1 MVNKPKCHKMSR
13 VLAAAG
19 LFVALLI
26 TACDSAPAVTSDAD
40 AKAKSS
46 NGAAVAPPANTKTAS
61 PNKTGTLTAVT
72 PNGPKRLE
80 VKRAGAPSAP
90 VLPGAT
96 GATAATPAAPA
107 SAAVSA
113 ASALPSPPAKPA
125 SSATLIVPNASTAPA
140 TAASNDPSL
149 ALMNPG
155 DEVFTPDLPPSAK
168 GSGSATS
175 APAPVSVA
183 AAPGARAPSAAERA
197 AAARMASTNDAQ
209 RQAQATAAAARA
221 AARTDVD
228 GNQTGWSV
236 LLASVTGAD
245 HQANANAIR
254 EEVVR
259 RYPQLNDAYVSTT
272 QRGSVVLVGHFTGP
286 QDPAAQA
293 ELKVVKEI
301 NEGNMRAFPRAML
314 TRMGAGA
321 EAGPPG
327 PNDLRIVRRT
337 RPNATL
343 YSLQVAVWSAFGTD
357 ELKMSDIKRSAETLC
372 RQLRAEGNEAYYF
385 HDFDTKTSIVTVGV
399 FGADAYDSKSTLYA
413 PEVEAVMKKFPKHLV
428 NGEELLMPVDM
439 RDPTGK
445 TMPQSPR
452 LVEIP
457 KF

>member
-13 VLAAAG
+13 VVTAAG

-26 TACDSAPAVTSDAD
+26 TACDSTPAVTSDAD

-46 NGAAVAPPANTKTAS
+46 SGAALAPPANTKTAS

-90 VLPGAT
+90 SAPSVPTTTTSPA
-96 GATAATPAAPA
+96 ATAA
-107 SAAVSA
+107 
-113 ASALPSPPAKPA
+113 
-125 SSATLIVPNASTAPA
+125 
-140 TAASNDPSL
+140 NDPTL
-149 ALMNPG
+149 ALMNPE
-155 DEVFTPDLPPSAK
+155 DEVVATDVPLSTK
-168 GSGSATS
+168 GSDSAAGAAA
-175 APAPVSVA
+175 APAPASVA

-197 AAARMASTNDAQ
+197 AAARMASANDAQ

-221 AARTDVD
+221 AARTDID

-236 LLASVTGAD
+236 LLASVTGAE

-343 YSLQVAVWSAFGTD
+343 YSLQIAVWSAFGTD

-385 HDFDTKTSIVTVGV
+385 HDF
-399 FGADAYDSKSTLYA
+399 DSKSTLYA

>member
-1 MVNKPKCHKMSR
+1 MSR

-80 VKRAGAPSAP
+80 VKRAGAPGAP

>member
-13 VLAAAG
+13 VLTTAG
-19 LFVALLI
+19 LLAAFLI
-26 TACDSAPAVTSDAD
+26 AGCDSTPAVTSDAD
-40 AKAKSS
+40 TKAK
-46 NGAAVAPPANTKTAS
+46 VATDATAKPSANTKTVS
-61 PNKTGTLTAVT
+61 PVKTGTLTPVGQ
-72 PNGPKRLE
+72 NGPKRLE
-80 VKRAGAPSAP
+80 VKRPVTPVTPGTPGTPVTPAPAIPPAP
-90 VLPGAT
+90 TP
-96 GATAATPAAPA
+96 ATAVTQPA
-107 SAAVSA
+107 
-113 ASALPSPPAKPA
+113 A
-125 SSATLIVPNASTAPA
+125 SSATTA
-140 TAASNDPSL
+140 DPTL

-155 DEVFTPDLPPSAK
+155 DEVVEPSSLAAANKVGSTGKPPVP
-168 GSGSATS
+168 T
-175 APAPVSVA
+175 PAPTSVA
-183 AAPGARAPSAAERA
+183 AAPNTRAPSAAERA
-197 AAARMASTNDAQ
+197 AAARMAAGSDAQ

-228 GNQTGWSV
+228 GSQTGWSV
-236 LLASVTGAD
+236 LLASVTGAE
-245 HQANANAIR
+245 HQVNANAIR

-301 NEGNMRAFPRAML
+301 NEGTTRAFPRAML
-314 TRMGAGA
+314 TRMGGGA

-327 PNDLRIVRRT
+327 PNDLRIVRRS

-343 YSLQVAVWSAFGTD
+343 YSLQVAVWSAFGTS
-357 ELKMSDIKRSAETLC
+357 ELKMSEIKRSAETYC
-372 RQLRAEGNEAYYF
+372 RQLRADGNEAYYF

-413 PEVEAVMKKFPKHLV
+413 PEVEAVMRKFPKHLV

>member
-13 VLAAAG
+13 VVTAAG
-19 LFVALLI
+19 LFVVLLI
-26 TACDSAPAVTSDAD
+26 TACDSTPAVTSDAD

-46 NGAAVAPPANTKTAS
+46 SGAAVAPPANTKTAS

-80 VKRAGAPSAP
+80 VKRAGAPGAPSAP
-90 VLPGAT
+90 VLPGVT
-96 GATAATPAAPA
+96 G
-107 SAAVSA
+107 
-113 ASALPSPPAKPA
+113 
-125 SSATLIVPNASTAPA
+125 APA

-155 DEVFTPDLPPSAK
+155 DEVVTPDLPPSAK

-236 LLASVTGAD
+236 LLASVTGAE

-343 YSLQVAVWSAFGTD
+343 YSLQVAVWSTFGTN

>member
-46 NGAAVAPPANTKTAS
+46 SGAAVAPPANTKTVS
-61 PNKTGTLTAVT
+61 PNKTGTLTPVT

-80 VKRAGAPSAP
+80 VKRAGAPGAP

-96 GATAATPAAPA
+96 G
-107 SAAVSA
+107 
-113 ASALPSPPAKPA
+113 
-125 SSATLIVPNASTAPA
+125 APA

-155 DEVFTPDLPPSAK
+155 DEVVTPDLPPSAK

-236 LLASVTGAD
+236 LLASVTGAE
-245 HQANANAIR
+245 HQANANASS

-343 YSLQVAVWSAFGTD
+343 YSLQIAVWSAFGTN

-428 NGEELLMPVDM
+428 NGEELLIPVDM

>member
-13 VLAAAG
+13 VVTAAG
-19 LFVALLI
+19 LFVVLLI
-26 TACDSAPAVTSDAD
+26 TACDSTPAVTSDAD

-46 NGAAVAPPANTKTAS
+46 SGAAVAPPANTKTAS

-80 VKRAGAPSAP
+80 VKRAGAPGAPSAP
-90 VLPGAT
+90 VLPGVT
-96 GATAATPAAPA
+96 G
-107 SAAVSA
+107 
-113 ASALPSPPAKPA
+113 
-125 SSATLIVPNASTAPA
+125 APA

-155 DEVFTPDLPPSAK
+155 DEVVTPDLPPSAK
-168 GSGSATS
+168 GSGSATGAPA

-183 AAPGARAPSAAERA
+183 AAPGARAPSTAERA

-236 LLASVTGAD
+236 LLASVTGAE

>member
-46 NGAAVAPPANTKTAS
+46 SGAAVAPPANTKTVS
-61 PNKTGTLTAVT
+61 PNKTGTLTPVT

-80 VKRAGAPSAP
+80 VKRAGAPGAPGAP

-96 GATAATPAAPA
+96 G
-107 SAAVSA
+107 
-113 ASALPSPPAKPA
+113 
-125 SSATLIVPNASTAPA
+125 APA

-155 DEVFTPDLPPSAK
+155 DEVVTPDLPPSAK

-175 APAPVSVA
+175 APAAPAPVSVA

-236 LLASVTGAD
+236 LLASVTGAE

>member
-13 VLAAAG
+13 VVTAAG
-19 LFVALLI
+19 LFVVLLI
-26 TACDSAPAVTSDAD
+26 TACDSTPAVTSDAD

-46 NGAAVAPPANTKTAS
+46 SGAAVAPPANTKTAS

-80 VKRAGAPSAP
+80 VKRAGAPGAPSAP
-90 VLPGAT
+90 VLPGVT
-96 GATAATPAAPA
+96 G
-107 SAAVSA
+107 
-113 ASALPSPPAKPA
+113 
-125 SSATLIVPNASTAPA
+125 APA

-155 DEVFTPDLPPSAK
+155 DEVVTPDLPPSAK

-236 LLASVTGAD
+236 LLASVTGAE

-293 ELKVVKEI
+293 ELRVVKEI

>member
-19 LFVALLI
+19 LFVVLLI
-26 TACDSAPAVTSDAD
+26 TACDSTPAVTSDAD

-46 NGAAVAPPANTKTAS
+46 SGAAVAPPANTKTAS

-80 VKRAGAPSAP
+80 VKRAGAPGAPSAP
-90 VLPGAT
+90 VLPGVT
-96 GATAATPAAPA
+96 G
-107 SAAVSA
+107 
-113 ASALPSPPAKPA
+113 
-125 SSATLIVPNASTAPA
+125 APA

-155 DEVFTPDLPPSAK
+155 DEVVTPDLPPSAK

-236 LLASVTGAD
+236 LLASVTGAE

>member
-46 NGAAVAPPANTKTAS
+46 SGAAVAPPANTKTVS

-80 VKRAGAPSAP
+80 VKRAGAPGAPSAP
-90 VLPGAT
+90 VLPGVT
-96 GATAATPAAPA
+96 G
-107 SAAVSA
+107 
-113 ASALPSPPAKPA
+113 
-125 SSATLIVPNASTAPA
+125 APA

-155 DEVFTPDLPPSAK
+155 DEVVTPDLPPSAK

-175 APAPVSVA
+175 APAAPAPVSVA

>member
-13 VLAAAG
+13 VVAAAG

-26 TACDSAPAVTSDAD
+26 TACDSTPAVTSDTD

-46 NGAAVAPPANTKTAS
+46 SGAAVAPPANTKTVS
-61 PNKTGTLTAVT
+61 PNKTGTLTPVT

-80 VKRAGAPSAP
+80 VKRAGAPGAP
-90 VLPGAT
+90 VVPGAT
-96 GATAATPAAPA
+96 G
-107 SAAVSA
+107 
-113 ASALPSPPAKPA
+113 
-125 SSATLIVPNASTAPA
+125 APA

-155 DEVFTPDLPPSAK
+155 DEVVTPDLPPSAK

-175 APAPVSVA
+175 TAAAPAPVSVT

-343 YSLQVAVWSAFGTD
+343 YSLQVAVWSAFGTN

>member
-26 TACDSAPAVTSDAD
+26 TACDSTPAVTSDAD

-46 NGAAVAPPANTKTAS
+46 SGAASAPPANTKTAS

-80 VKRAGAPSAP
+80 VKRAAAPGAPSG
-90 VLPGAT
+90 VT
-96 GATAATPAAPA
+96 GASATSTSTSTSATPAAPVA
-107 SAAVSA
+107 
-113 ASALPSPPAKPA
+113 PAKP
-125 SSATLIVPNASTAPA
+125 TA
-140 TAASNDPSL
+140 TADDPSL

-155 DEVFTPDLPPSAK
+155 DEVVTPDLPLAIK
-168 GSGSATS
+168 GSAPVPGAPA

-236 LLASVTGAD
+236 LLASVTGAE

-254 EEVVR
+254 EEVIR

-343 YSLQVAVWSAFGTD
+343 YSLQIAVWSTFGTD

-372 RQLRAEGNEAYYF
+372 RQLRAEGNEAFYF

>member
-13 VLAAAG
+13 VVAAAG

-26 TACDSAPAVTSDAD
+26 TACDSTPAVTSDAD

-46 NGAAVAPPANTKTAS
+46 SGAAVAPPANTKTVS
-61 PNKTGTLTAVT
+61 PNKTGTLTPVT

-80 VKRAGAPSAP
+80 VKRAGAPGAPSAP
-90 VLPGAT
+90 VLPGVT
-96 GATAATPAAPA
+96 G
-107 SAAVSA
+107 
-113 ASALPSPPAKPA
+113 
-125 SSATLIVPNASTAPA
+125 APA

-155 DEVFTPDLPPSAK
+155 DEVVTPDLPPSAK
-168 GSGSATS
+168 GSGSATG

-236 LLASVTGAD
+236 LLASVTGAE